1 MDAQINSC
9 RGAPGTLRDYVTFWW
24 RLCHR
29 SIARLHASAK
39 HRSLALHLWKSLRHT
54 SGRGSVTDVHG
65 QTRLRSG
72 VSWASAGFRG
82 SVACGCTR
90 LCKHVLRSFETA
102 CHATAGSQG
111 AWIHGFSHS
120 TAPTHLLL
128 KDDRTH
134 GCSATAVCGQS
145 RRGGRVWRSPRR
157 FFAPPCGSGAV
168 QSCPRSR
175 SPPGRAQAMPEHG
188 GRRRVGAP
196 RYACECQ
203 PPLTAYRPRGQRRA
217 RARPASSHRL
227 RMTCGRRRRLRRQ
240 DTGSRPRQPQHEGA
254 VAEPGQRPSASD
266 PPFDWPHSVGG
277 ACCVTTKWLVKMRP
291 IILGT
296 FLAWAGGE
304 RGVSLC
310 SERLYRIIPAPARW
324 TRRESGRA
332 MRCEGV

>member
-1 MDAQINSC
+1 M
-9 RGAPGTLRDYVTFWW
+9 YM
-24 RLCHR
+24 
-29 SIARLHASAK
+29 ARIGCARAC
-39 HRSLALHLWKSLRHT
+39 
-54 SGRGSVTDVHG
+54 
-65 QTRLRSG
+65 
-72 VSWASAGFRG
+72 AGLLPC
-82 SVACGCTR
+82 SD
-90 LCKHVLRSFETA
+90 
-102 CHATAGSQG
+102 SQR

-128 KDDRTH
+128 KDDRMH
-134 GCSATAVCGQS
+134 GCSATAARGQS

-240 DTGSRPRQPQHEGA
+240 DTGSRPRQTQHEGA

-277 ACCVTTKWLVKMRP
+277 ACCVTTKQAGENAPNYSRHVPCLGRRGAGIF
-291 IILGT
+291 II
-296 FLAWAGGE
+296 
-304 RGVSLC
+304 
-310 SERLYRIIPAPARW
+310 YRIIPAPARW